1 MRRLVTVA
9 WLVVGLMVASVRVGL
24 ATQDD
29 PRLEGLFEALQT
41 AEGPVEAQRVE
52 QQIWTIWTKAGD
64 EDIDRLMESGA
75 RAMAGGSYAEALIAF
90 NAVIELAPNFAE
102 GWNKRATLYYLMN
115 DYPASIKDIDRTLA
129 LEPRH
134 FGALSGLSMI
144 LLDEGRGQQALT
156 VLERAVRIH
165 PYLPNAKAR
174 IRALQSKY
182 GKPI

>member
-1 MRRLVTVA
+1 MTVV

-29 PRLEGLFEALQT
+29 PRLDGLFDALQS
-41 AEGPVEAQRVE
+41 ADGPVDAQRIE
-52 QQIWTIWTKAGD
+52 QEIWAIWSKAGD
-64 EDIDRLMESGA
+64 TDIDRLMESGT
-75 RAMAGGSYAEALIAF
+75 RAMAGGQYEEALIAF
-90 NAVIELAPNFAE
+90 NAVIEMAPDFAE

-115 DYPASIKDIDRTLA
+115 DYPASIKDIDRTLD

-144 LLDEGRGQQALT
+144 LLDEGRGQEALT
-156 VLERAVRIH
+156 ALERAVRIH
-165 PYLPNAKAR
+165 PFLPNAKAR

-182 GKPI
+182 GEPI